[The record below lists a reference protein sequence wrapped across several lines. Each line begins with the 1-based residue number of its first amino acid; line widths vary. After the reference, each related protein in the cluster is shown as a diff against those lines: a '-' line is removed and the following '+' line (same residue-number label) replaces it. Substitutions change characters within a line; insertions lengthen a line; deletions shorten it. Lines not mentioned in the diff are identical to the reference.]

1 MLGRLAAL
9 VGVLLVVAAC
19 SASCFWREP
28 ARPVFPPG
36 TTVRPI
42 SVGGLD
48 RFYRVYVPAG
58 LPASAPLVIMLHG
71 GLGSAEDAETNYGW
85 NELADSAKFVVAYP
99 DGIGRPDGTGRAW
112 NTGGGCCGR
121 PAREGIDDVGFI
133 TAVVGDIAGNVGI
146 DPARV
151 YATGFSNGGMM
162 AYTLACHTT
171 TFAEIGPVAAIQLG
185 ECSAPHPTSV
195 MQIHGTLDRNIRYD
209 GEPGEG
215 AAHID
220 GPPVAEVNAFWRNV
234 DRCAAPSV
242 TTAGPVTTST
252 ADCVDGRGVVL
263 ITVDGAG
270 HQWPGSAPNG
280 PGADP
285 PSRALNAT
293 STLWQFF
300 AGHPQ

>member
-1 MLGRLAAL
+1 MA
-9 VGVLLVVAAC
+9 
-19 SASCFWREP
+19 
-28 ARPVFPPG
+28 
-36 TTVRPI
+36 
-42 SVGGLD
+42 
-48 RFYRVYVPAG
+48 
-58 LPASAPLVIMLHG
+58 
-71 GLGSAEDAETNYGW
+71 DA
-85 NELADSAKFVVAYP
+85 AKFVVAYP
-99 DGIGRPDGTGRAW
+99 DGIGGLW

-121 PAREGIDDVGFI
+121 PADEGIDDVGFI

-162 AYTLACHTT
+162 AYTLACNTT
-171 TFAEIGPVAAIQLG
+171 MFAAIGPVAATQLG

-195 MQIHGTLDRNIRYD
+195 MHIHGTIDENIRYN
-209 GEPGEG
+209 GEPGVG
-215 AAHID
+215 AAQID
-220 GPPVAEVNAFWRNV
+220 GPPVADVNAFWRDV
-234 DRCAAPSV
+234 DRCAAPTV

-285 PSRALNAT
+285 PSPALNAT